1 MKKLLFALVLA
12 AGMLIPAISQE
23 KTSEKPVWDHGDNV
37 SDLTY
42 QNYVVSRVYD
52 SVDAYTVLYEKAGY
66 KLGKV
71 SIPKSWAYQGV
82 GTEAHKNH
90 KLYFRNRVKTLNNMM
105 TVYYKDGSFYKV
117 ILTVSNSR
125 TDDVWAVAP
134 NGYDAG
140 VSQDAT
146 SIEVVF

>member
-1 MKKLLFALVLA
+1 MYRVEIIANQSVQDDIIEALEEY
-12 AGMLIPAISQE
+12 IPDI
-23 KTSEKPVWDHGDNV
+23 
-37 SDLTY
+37 L
-42 QNYVVSRVYD
+42 
-52 SVDAYTVLYEKAGY
+52 YTVIPLVHGRGKAGY